1 MTRLQTPT
9 QTEIDMTLAR
19 RLSAGLYAGLL
30 ICGVGAIAWVSGKP
44 FVFPSLGPTAFVLA
58 TQIDDRPLDQTIV
71 GSHTIGVLAGS
82 LAWLVFAQGMTIYTV
97 GGAGSIASS
106 GFVVGA
112 IVSVMVTTSGMHAV
126 SMVHPPACAT
136 TLIVSLGLLTAP
148 DELAIVVVSVVVLV
162 GTDRLLR
169 QAVRKAGL
177 RW

>member
-1 MTRLQTPT
+1 
-9 QTEIDMTLAR
+9 MTLAS
-19 RLSAGLYAGLL
+19 RLSYGVYAGLL
-30 ICGVGAIAWVSGKP
+30 ICGVGAIAWVSGEP

-58 TQIDDRPLDQTIV
+58 TQFDDRPLAQTIV
-71 GSHTIGVLAGS
+71 GSHTIGVVAGI
-82 LAWLVFAQGMTIYTV
+82 LAWLIFAQGMTISTV
-97 GGAGSIASS
+97 GTAGSIASG

-112 IVSVMVTTSGMHAV
+112 VVSVIVTTIGMETI

-148 DELAIVVVSVVVLV
+148 SELAIVVVSVVVLV